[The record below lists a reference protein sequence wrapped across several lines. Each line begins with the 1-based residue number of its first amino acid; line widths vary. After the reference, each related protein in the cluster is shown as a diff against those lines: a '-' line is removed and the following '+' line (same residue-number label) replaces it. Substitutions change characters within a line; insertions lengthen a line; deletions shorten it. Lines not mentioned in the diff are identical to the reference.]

1 MSSKTL
7 FYIWGGLFILCAGL
21 GFTHPTT
28 GIYRGALLILSLIF
42 FLPPS
47 LILHFGSS
55 HERKLIRTLSALS
68 LGLTVALLLVN
79 FLTAMESEELGL
91 FLHGILTIVSTPMVC
106 SGYWVVSLF
115 LWACLLTVSLKE
127 PLNKSSKAE

>member
-7 FYIWGGLFILCAGL
+7 FYLWGGLFILCAGL
-21 GFTHPTT
+21 GFTQPAT

-55 HERKLIRTLSALS
+55 HERKLIRNLSALS

-127 PLNKSSKAE
+127 PLNKSSEAE